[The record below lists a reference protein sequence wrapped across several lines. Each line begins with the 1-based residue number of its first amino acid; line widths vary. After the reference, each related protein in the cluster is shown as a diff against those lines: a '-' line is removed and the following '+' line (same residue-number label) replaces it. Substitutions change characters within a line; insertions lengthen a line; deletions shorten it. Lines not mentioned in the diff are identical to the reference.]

1 MSKFKQLVNKAVMK
15 TKKNSPAIL
24 TGLGIVGLG
33 ATAYLAYKS
42 RDKVEAVVLNIE
54 EARDNEEE
62 INKVEVA
69 KDIAE
74 AIYLP
79 VTVGTLSIAAIVW
92 SYRIQNNRIA
102 VLATTVAAQQI
113 QAKIFE
119 DKYRK
124 EHGEEAY
131 QRFMTPTERQETVEE
146 GKNGKTKVTVNDV
159 RQEIDKTFG
168 QWYDESLEYVRDDH
182 GYNMAMIDSITEK
195 LELVLFQR
203 GTLLLNEVREAFGF
217 ERIRQGA
224 LLGWTSGDIFNINKT
239 VTFIKDEG
247 EDEAKEQIYI
257 SWAKPRYIYD
267 EIEFNGRYAVNS

>member
-79 VTVGTLSIAAIVW
+79 VTVGALSIAAIVW

-131 QRFMTPTERQETVEE
+131 QRFMTPVEREETVEE

-203 GTLLLNEVREAFGF
+203 GTLFLNEVREAFGF

-224 LLGWTSGDIFNINKT
+224 LLGWSTGDIFNINKT

-247 EDEAKEQIYI
+247 EDESKEQIYI

-267 EIEFNGRYAVNS
+267 EVEFNGRYSANS

>member
-24 TGLGIVGLG
+24 TGLGVIGLG

-42 RDKVEAVVLNIE
+42 RDKVEAVVLDIE
-54 EARDNEEE
+54 EARENGEE

-79 VTVGTLSIAAIVW
+79 VTVGTLSIGAIIW

-131 QRFMTPTERQETVEE
+131 QRFMTPVEREETVEE
-146 GKNGKTKVTVNDV
+146 GKNGKTKVTAKDV
-159 RQEIDKTFG
+159 RQDIDKTFG

-182 GYNMAMIDSITEK
+182 GYNMSMIDSITEK